1 MRRTLTTRRGSP
13 TARAVAR
20 HACTVMFLAAA
31 AVVLWP
37 ARLGGATS
45 FVVVAGHSMEP
56 TYHTGDVLLVRTT
69 GHPQPG
75 DIAVYRSTNGSIV
88 DEHLVVHRVVGRTH
102 HGRYTFQGDNRAT
115 ADDGHPTS
123 RDIVGR
129 PIVNLGPLPSSLLAI
144 LPRFLAALV
153 SVAVTIKLW
162 PQEPQRRDEVYPIV
176 GT

>member
-1 MRRTLTTRRGSP
+1 MRRTLAARHGSP
-13 TARAVAR
+13 TARAVAK
-20 HACTVMFLAAA
+20 HACTFMFLAA

-45 FVVVAGHSMEP
+45 FVVVAGQSMEP
-56 TYHTGDVLLVRTT
+56 TYHTGDVLLVRDS

-88 DEHLVVHRVVGRTH
+88 DEHLVVHRVLGRTH
-102 HGRYTFQGDNRAT
+102 DGRYTFQGDNRAT
-115 ADDGHPTS
+115 ADDDHPAS

-129 PIVNLGPLPSSLLAI
+129 PVANLGPLPSDLLAI

-153 SVAVTIKLW
+153 SVAVTIRLW
-162 PQEPQRRDEVYPIV
+162 PDEPKGRDEVYPIV